1 MSFEEQIKELEQ
13 IIAKLEGGVS
23 LEEGVKLFERGSEL
37 CKSCFEQLDGAKGK
51 ITVIRDSLN
60 GFVEEKM
67 SN

>member
-23 LEEGVKLFERGSEL
+23 LEDGVKLFERGSEL

-51 ITVIRDSLN
+51 IAVIRDSLN

>member
-1 MSFEEQIKELEQ
+1 MNFEQQIKELEQ
-13 IIAKLEGGVS
+13 IIAKLETGVS
-23 LEEGVKLFERGSEL
+23 LDEGIKLFERGSEL

-60 GFVEEKM
+60 GFIEEKM

>member
-1 MSFEEQIKELEQ
+1 MSFEEQQKELEQ
-13 IIAKLEGGVS
+13 IIAKLESGVS
-23 LEEGVKLFERGSEL
+23 LEEGIQLFDRGSEL

-60 GFVEEKM
+60 GFVEDKM

>member
-1 MSFEEQIKELEQ
+1 MSFEEQQKELEQ
-13 IIAKLEGGVS
+13 IIAKLESGVS
-23 LEEGVKLFERGSEL
+23 LEEGIKLFERGSEL

-60 GFVEEKM
+60 GFVEEKL